1 MYGRFVDAFQ
11 RPILPCSYCV
21 HHRYPFDIVPIKP
34 QTAKNNG
41 KDIPSSAEN
50 SKNSKEVSNSSGNFT
65 TYSLTDNGYY
75 IYLCK
80 VDDTLLYTRVKEEY
94 KEEVDK
100 FIQEL
105 GY

>member
-1 MYGRFVDAFQ
+1 M
-11 RPILPCSYCV
+11 
-21 HHRYPFDIVPIKP
+21 FDY
-34 QTAKNNG
+34 N
-41 KDIPSSAEN
+41 KDEITKSK
-50 SKNSKEVSNSSGNFT
+50 SKNSREVSNSSGNFT
-65 TYSLTDNGYY
+65 TYSLTDNGDY

-80 VDDTLLYTRVKEEY
+80 VDDTLLYTKVKEEY